1 MSRGFTRPFDRPI
14 SWGVSVRG
22 MEFYS
27 FNKKIE
33 FRSEGISWRIERCEI
48 KGEKKRKQE
57 KHDYASVGKKF
68 PVELAKISYRVVRVK
83 GTRKNRGTRDW
94 FAV

>member
-57 KHDYASVGKKF
+57 KHDYASVEK
-68 PVELAKISYRVVRVK
+68 KISRRIGENIVPRRASK
-83 GTRKNRGTRDW
+83 RN
-94 FAV
+94 A

>member
-68 PVELAKISYRVVRVK
+68 PVELAKISYRRASK
-83 GTRKNRGTRDW
+83 RN
-94 FAV
+94 A